1 MKNAFQNIIS
11 LIRANPEYAKMA
23 ITLDASVGLIFGLI
37 AYVIMNAA
45 DITVTNTVVL
55 AIAAGL
61 ALVAIACLG
70 YTILFKTGHS
80 FDYDG
85 D

>member
-55 AIAAGL
+55 VIAAGL
-61 ALVAIACLG
+61 ALVAIAFSG